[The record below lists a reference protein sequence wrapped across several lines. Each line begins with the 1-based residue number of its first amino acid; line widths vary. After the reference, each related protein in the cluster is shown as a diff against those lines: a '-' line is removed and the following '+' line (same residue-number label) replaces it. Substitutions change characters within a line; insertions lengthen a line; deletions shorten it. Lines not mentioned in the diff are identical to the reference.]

1 MGIETYTIDEITS
14 ALKLHP
20 YTVRQVYRE
29 RRVPASEFGGQWGF
43 NKEEIDSFANK
54 KQQPSSNQE
63 R

>member
-20 YTVRQVYRE
+20 YTVRHLFRK
-29 RRVPASEFGGQWGF
+29 RRVPAFEFGGQWGF
-43 NKEEIDSFANK
+43 DKEEIDSFVTK